1 MKVMAGPLKPWLTHF
16 LFNILIMRYL
26 MQKKPKLCLTMLTLF
41 CCFISDFLQWS
52 SRFFGREPEP
62 FDQLPGYLGRKQGAD
77 RKNGW
82 FNTPF
87 VRYKGA
93 GKRNYINP
101 YREYG
106 CQAKTSNV
114 QRHKERPVS

>member
-1 MKVMAGPLKPWLTHF
+1 
-16 LFNILIMRYL
+16 
-26 MQKKPKLCLTMLTLF
+26 MLTLF
-41 CCFISDFLQWS
+41 CWFISDFLQTS
-52 SRFFGREPEP
+52 GCFLGREPEP
-62 FDQLPGYLGRKQGAD
+62 FDQLPGYLGGKQGAD

-106 CQAKTSNV
+106 CQAKAGNI
-114 QRHKERPVS
+114 QRHTKWTVS